1 MQYRQGVTIVGKRTV
16 EIDDANEAKLADLEK
31 ITGLSVS
38 EIVNQCLSTYADAI
52 GAGTTDWE
60 ALSNP
65 YEYYLTLDLGPGGYS
80 YGPAERMEE
89 LLPKIIREKHQAKRD
104 DTH

>member
-1 MQYRQGVTIVGKRTV
+1 MGKRIV
-16 EIDDANEAKLADLEK
+16 EIDDANEAKLVDLQD

-38 EIVNQCLSTYADAI
+38 EIVNQCLGMYADAI
-52 GAGTTDWE
+52 GAGATDWE

-89 LLPKIIREKHQAKRD
+89 ILPKVIREKQQAKRD

>member
-1 MQYRQGVTIVGKRTV
+1 MGKRTV
-16 EIDDANEAKLADLEK
+16 EIDDANETKLADLRE
-31 ITGLSVS
+31 ITGLSDS
-38 EIVNQCLSTYADAI
+38 EIVNQCLGMYADAI

-65 YEYYLTLDLGPGGYS
+65 YEYYRTLDLGQGGYS
-80 YGPAERMEE
+80 YGPAERMED

>member
-1 MQYRQGVTIVGKRTV
+1 MGKRTV
-16 EIDDANEAKLADLEK
+16 EIDDANEVKLVDLQE

-38 EIVNQCLSTYADAI
+38 EIVNQCLDMYADAI

-80 YGPAERMEE
+80 YGPAEQADEVVARV
-89 LLPKIIREKHQAKRD
+89 IREKQLREREG
-104 DTH
+104 